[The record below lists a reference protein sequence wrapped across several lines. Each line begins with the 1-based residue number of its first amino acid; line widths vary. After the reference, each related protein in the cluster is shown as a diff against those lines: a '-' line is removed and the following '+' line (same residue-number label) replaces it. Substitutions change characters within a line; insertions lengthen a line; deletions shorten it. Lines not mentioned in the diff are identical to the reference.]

1 MKVTTESGPVVYSLQ
16 DNPAHF
22 ELSEDQFADG
32 SQKIIYTGGLNES
45 QVVVLI
51 AVVSAVKRNRKWSD
65 KVIVIAL
72 AVQATG
78 DGSTYPIR
86 STSTTI
92 SVEMVFGNT
101 TTLPGVPTFDQPSYL
116 KSLTLDHEVIS
127 GNEF

>member
-65 KVIVIAL
+65 KVIVIAP

-116 KSLTLDHEVIS
+116 MNLTLDHEEIS